1 MLFTSRSFSKTI
13 CPQLERPGLVDP
25 ALNKVEQIQ
34 IVSEDVEKM
43 RAIVH
48 EWNLHAARV
57 IALVAVAPQ
66 GLGPRRAPFRM
77 DSGI

>member
-1 MLFTSRSFSKTI
+1 MPIF
-13 CPQLERPGLVDP
+13 PQLERPGLVDP
-25 ALNKVEQIQ
+25 ALDKVEQIHV
-34 IVSEDVEKM
+34 VSEDVGEM

-48 EWNLHAARV
+48 EWNLEAARG

-66 GLGPRRAPFRM
+66 RLGPRLAPFRM